1 MNPTPPPA
9 NSLPRILGPWIASA
23 VVVGTVIGSGVFKKG
38 QNIAERVPESGLA
51 IAAWILIGIVTLFG
65 ALVLAEIAVL
75 FPRAGGNY
83 QFLKEGYGWLFG
95 YLWGWVEFWIIR
107 PASIAALVTIFTEGA
122 HDILKQ
128 ASGGTAEVL
137 AFWPRQLVTCLVILI
152 LAAINAAGTRIGGTV
167 QFVLTVIKVGSL
179 IGIMVLPFAVLAF
192 VDQPTHRPSAANFA
206 PVWPSDW
213 SAMTW
218 DKVGKFGAALVAVL
232 WAYDGWRNIGPI
244 AEEVREPQ
252 RNIPLSLL
260 GGVAILITLYVG
272 ANLAYYTVIPQSEM
286 AALTD
291 TPVATEFCRRLLGPV
306 GVAAASAA
314 IMISVL
320 GAANGNLLVGP
331 RVLFAMARDRLAPE
345 GLARLSPRTA
355 TPVTAVVVLAVWSVV
370 LVLGFAALTRANVD
384 LFDWS
389 DPVPGQVKKPK
400 DPFDA
405 LTDFAVF
412 GAAGLETMV
421 IASIFIL
428 RRRYPQATHPL
439 PYRCVGYPVVPAVYV
454 LVMVAVLVNMFAT
467 PDQRTEAVIGVG
479 FILAGAAVYGLLY
492 GRRRA

>member
-1 MNPTPPPA
+1 MSLTPPPA
-9 NSLPRILGPWIASA
+9 QTLPRVLGPWIAAA

-51 IAAWILIGIVTLFG
+51 IVAWILVGVLTLFG
-65 ALVLAEIAVL
+65 ALVLAELAVL

-83 QFLKEGYGWLFG
+83 QFLKEGYGRLFG

-107 PASIAALVTIFTEGA
+107 PASIAALVTIFTESL

-128 ASGGTAEVL
+128 AAGGTAEVL
-137 AFWPRQLVTCLVILI
+137 AFWPRQLVTCAVILV
-152 LAAINAAGTRIGGTV
+152 LAAINAAGTRVGGAV
-167 QFVLTVIKVGSL
+167 QFALTVIKVGSL
-179 IGIMVLPFAVLAF
+179 VGIMVLPFASLAF
-192 VDQPTHRPSAANFA
+192 VDQPTHRPSTANFA
-206 PVWPSDW
+206 PVWPTDW
-213 SAMTW
+213 SAVDW
-218 DKVGKFGAALVAVL
+218 GKFGAALVAVL

-244 AEEVREPQ
+244 AEEVRQPG

-260 GGVAILITLYVG
+260 GGVIILITLYVG
-272 ANLAYYTVIPQSEM
+272 ANLAYYTVLPQPEM
-286 AALTD
+286 AALTG

-331 RVLFAMARDRLAPE
+331 RVLFAMARDGLAPQ
-345 GLARLSPRTA
+345 GLARLSPKTA
-355 TPVTAVVVLAVWSVV
+355 TPVTAVIVLAVWSVV
-370 LVLGFAALTRANVD
+370 LVLAFSALTRADVD

-389 DPVPGQVKKPK
+389 DPVPGQFKKPK

-412 GAAGLETMV
+412 GAAGLETLM
-421 IASIFIL
+421 IASIFVL
-428 RRRYPQATHPL
+428 RRRFPQSTHPL
-439 PYRCVGYPVVPAVYV
+439 PYRCVGYPVVPAVYI
-454 LVMVAVLVNMFAT
+454 LVMTAVLVNMFAT
-467 PDQRTEAVIGVG
+467 PDQRNEAAIGMG
-479 FILAGAAVYGLLY
+479 FILSGAIVFGIFF
-492 GRRRA
+492 GRRRPATE

>member
-1 MNPTPPPA
+1 MNPTSA
-9 NSLPRILGPWIASA
+9 SARTLPRILGPWIATA

-38 QNIAERVPESGLA
+38 QKVAEAVPESGLA
-51 IAAWILIGIVTLFG
+51 LTTWVLIGVVTLFG
-65 ALVLAEIAVL
+65 ALVLAELAVL

-83 QFLKEGYGWLFG
+83 QFLKEGYGRSWGF
-95 YLWGWVEFWIIR
+95 LWGWVEFWIIR
-107 PASIAALVTIFTEGA
+107 PASVAALVTVFTEGA
-122 HDILKQ
+122 HDLLKQ
-128 ASGGTAEVL
+128 AAGTAEVL
-137 AFWPRQLVTCLVILI
+137 GFWPRQLVTCAIILV
-152 LAAINAAGTRIGGTV
+152 LAAINAAGTRVGGWV
-167 QFVLTVIKVGSL
+167 QFALTMIKVGSL
-179 IGIMVLPFAVLAF
+179 LGIIALPFAVLALA
-192 VDQPTHRPSAANFA
+192 DAPAHKPSADNFA
-206 PVWPSDW
+206 PVWPADW
-213 SAMTW
+213 SAVNW
-218 DKVGKFGAALVAVL
+218 GKFGAALVAVL

-244 AEEVREPQ
+244 AEEVTRPQ

-260 GGVAILITLYVG
+260 AGVAILITLYVG
-272 ANLAYYTVIPQSEM
+272 ANLAYYTVIPGREM
-286 AALTD
+286 AALGDT

-306 GVAAASAA
+306 GVAAVSAA

-370 LVLGFAALTRANVD
+370 LVLGFAALTRADVD

-412 GAAGLETMV
+412 GAGGLETLA
-421 IASIFIL
+421 IASIFVQ

-439 PYRCVGYPVVPAVYV
+439 PYRCVGYPVVPAIYV
-454 LVMVAVLVNMFAT
+454 LVMTAVLANMFAGH
-467 PDQRTEAVIGVG
+467 DQRTEAVIGVA
-479 FILAGAAVYGLLY
+479 FILAGAAVYGLVFA
-492 GRRRA
+492 RRP